1 VSWINLFSNEKKK
14 YQASSMCFLREINL
28 PRIQNLTHIKWYFFK
43 KNIKTLSYWIDLHKL
58 ELINQISNLGFEIV
72 ITS

>member
-1 VSWINLFSNEKKK
+1 MQKKNVK
-14 YQASSMCFLREINL
+14 ASSMCFLREINL
-28 PRIQNLTHIKWYFFK
+28 PRIQNLTHIKWYFFL
-43 KNIKTLSYWIDLHKL
+43 KNIETLAYWIDLHKL